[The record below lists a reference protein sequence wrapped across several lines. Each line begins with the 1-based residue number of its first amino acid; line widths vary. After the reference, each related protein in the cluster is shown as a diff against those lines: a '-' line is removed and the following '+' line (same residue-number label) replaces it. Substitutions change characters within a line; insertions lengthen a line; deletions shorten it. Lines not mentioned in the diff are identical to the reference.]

1 MKSLVNGAAAIVTAF
16 IICWNPDAW
25 ALDKMPVL
33 TMDLAKK
40 MAAGCEAKAKEMNW
54 KMNISVVD
62 SGANQV
68 FFEKMDGAYLGSGD
82 IALHKAQTSARFPF
96 PTRGV
101 EQLAYGKDLKGG
113 ALPGLAMVPGI
124 VAFAGGLPIMTADN
138 VHIGAIGVSGGTAD
152 QDEICAQAGLDAAK
166 DSLK

>member
-1 MKSLVNGAAAIVTAF
+1 MKSPM
-16 IICWNPDAW
+16 ICSIAMVLARVGFSPVAR
-25 ALDKMPVL
+25 ALYQVPNL
-33 TMDLAKK
+33 SLDLARK

-62 SGANQV
+62 SGANQI

-101 EQLAYGKDLKGG
+101 QELAYGKDLKGG
-113 ALPGLAMVPGI
+113 MVPGLALVPGI
-124 VAFAGGLPIMTADN
+124 LSFPGGLPILTADN
-138 VHIGAIGVSGGTAD
+138 VQIGAIGVSGGTGD
-152 QDEICAQAGLDAAK
+152 QDEMCAQAGIDAVQKAP
-166 DSLK
+166 

>member
-1 MKSLVNGAAAIVTAF
+1 MKSLVHCSAAIATV
-16 IICWNPDAW
+16 IVICLSPVAR
-25 ALDKMPVL
+25 ALDKAPIL
-33 TMDLAKK
+33 TLDLARK

-62 SGANQV
+62 SGANQI

-101 EQLAYGKDLKGG
+101 QDLAYGKDLKGG
-113 ALPGLAMVPGI
+113 MVPGLALVPGI
-124 VAFAGGLPIMTADN
+124 VAFAGGLPIMTDDKA
-138 VHIGAIGVSGGTAD
+138 HIGGIGVSGGTSD
-152 QDEICAQAGLDAAK
+152 QDEMCAQAGIDAVK